1 MEDEE
6 EQMVEE
12 SYQIYLLKKA
22 EKEKSEINDA
32 KKTRQKVNDI
42 EEWLK
47 TEYPDIIVDYLRDCG
62 TRVFYFKDQTDK
74 YRLVSLIQIPV
85 RTKTYS
91 TDGKDFDK
99 LICYYDKVIFNVTG
113 KEFTLDEFAI
123 AIRTAPNIVKE
134 YIDYCRKNNLAGIL
148 KHEGGKP
155 LSMED
160 IVTDLAKKLVEEF
173 DRETML
179 KIAEKFKKK

>member
-6 EQMVEE
+6 EQ
-12 SYQIYLLKKA
+12 L
-22 EKEKSEINDA
+22 EINDA

-47 TEYPDIIVDYLRDCG
+47 TEYPDIIVEYLRDCG
-62 TRVFYFKDQTDK
+62 TRLFYFKDPTNK
-74 YRLVSLIQIPV
+74 FKLVSLIQIPV

-99 LICYYDKVIFNVTG
+99 LMCYYDKVIFNVTG

-123 AIRTAPNIVKE
+123 AIRTAPNIVKK

-160 IVTDLAKKLVEEF
+160 IVTDLTKKLTEEF

-179 KIAEKFKKK
+179 KITEKLKKK